1 MPDAKSPI
9 SSFKALSIDGGG
21 IKGLYSA
28 LLLAHLEEEYGCHI
42 ADRFDLLSGTSTGG
56 LIALALS
63 LKVPAREVAN
73 FYIEKKDLIFPQQGG
88 FRGAWR
94 QIVGP
99 GKYEQN
105 GLRRAL
111 LDVFGS
117 RKLKDSQTLLCI
129 PTFDLTGDRPWIF
142 KYDHDGLTGRDNET
156 AYVDVALATSAAP
169 TYFPVVEIAN
179 HDGHRFIDGGVYANN
194 PSVIALTEAFTYFV
208 GPDRPYGHL
217 DLLSVPSV
225 EQYHGQRPNRKN
237 ALSAVDWGAALL
249 RPFMTGQAH
258 ITNYSLEQF
267 SKHELLP
274 VTYYRMRQ
282 PSKMSPEHARHIGLD
297 KADDESVR
305 LLTAFGKA
313 EGINQC
319 RDDAV
324 AAFFDTPKTFR
335 TQ

>member
-1 MPDAKSPI
+1 MSDVTPRI

-28 LLLAHLEEEYGCHI
+28 LLLAHLEEEYDCQI
-42 ADRFDLLSGTSTGG
+42 ADRFDLLCGTSTGG

-63 LKVPAREVAN
+63 LRVPAREVAD
-73 FYIEKKDLIFPQQGG
+73 FYIEKKNLIFPRQSGLRGG
-88 FRGAWR
+88 WR
-94 QIVGP
+94 QIIGP
-99 GKYEQN
+99 GKYEQD

-111 LDVFGS
+111 LDVFGD
-117 RKLKDSQTLLCI
+117 RKLKNSETLLCI

-142 KYDHDGLTGRDNET
+142 KYDHNGLTGRDNET

-208 GPDRPYGHL
+208 GPGRPYDHL

-225 EQYHGQRPNRKN
+225 EQHHGQRPGRKN
-237 ALSAVDWGAALL
+237 ALSAVDWGAKLL

-258 ITNYSLEQF
+258 VTHYSLEQF
-267 SKHELLP
+267 AKHDLLP
-274 VTYYRMRQ
+274 VSYHRMCQ
-282 PSKMSPEHARHIGLD
+282 PGKMSSEQTQLIGLD

-305 LLTAFGKA
+305 LLATLGED
-313 EGINQC
+313 EGLNQR

-324 AAFFDTPKTFR
+324 AAFFATPKTFQ